1 MLRGM
6 TPRRALLLAP
16 LATPAFAQ
24 APWPNRPVRV
34 INPYAPGGTTDIIM
48 RLMAERLE
56 RALGQ
61 PFIIESR
68 GGAGGAI
75 GTAAGAQATDGH
87 TLVVTN
93 TGPLSVAPALPN
105 PPPYDPARAFT
116 YITMF
121 GGAPILIAVR
131 NAAPINTVADYI
143 AAARARAEAMSY
155 GTSGVGSIGH
165 LAGLVFEGA
174 TGTRMLHI
182 PFRGASEAE
191 VAVLGGEPV
200 SLVNTL
206 GAHAGAV
213 RQGGLRGL
221 AVTSAE
227 RVPSFPNIPTL
238 VESGLAGAV
247 VTNWFLLAG
256 PASMPAEYA
265 ARINAVCQAAMAE
278 PAVAE
283 RFAQMG
289 LVSLGNL
296 SGAQIRDFVAA
307 EAARWA
313 PLVRQAGITG

>member
-1 MLRGM
+1 M
-6 TPRRALLLAP
+6 TSRRALILAP
-16 LATPAFAQ
+16 LAAPAFAQ
-24 APWPNRPVRV
+24 PAWPNRPVRV
-34 INPYAPGGTTDIIM
+34 INPYAPGGTTDVIM

-87 TLVVTN
+87 TVVVTN

-105 PPPYDPARAFT
+105 PPTYDPARSFT

-131 NAAPINTVADYI
+131 AASPITTIAEYI
-143 AAARARAEAMSY
+143 AAARARPEAISY

-165 LAGLVFEGA
+165 LAGLIFESA

-200 SLVNTL
+200 SIVNTL
-206 GAHAGAV
+206 GAHGGAV

-221 AVTSAE
+221 AVTSGE
-227 RVPSFPNIPTL
+227 RVPSFPSIPTL
-238 VESGLAGAV
+238 VEAGLPGAV

-256 PASMPAEYA
+256 PASMPAEHA
-265 ARINAVCQAAMAE
+265 QRINAVCQAAMAE
-278 PAVAE
+278 PAVME

-296 SGAQIRDFVAA
+296 SAAQIRDFVAA